1 MRACPPVLTDDGQA
15 AARGSATSECV
26 PQARSETVKLRKQ
39 MITCREVP
47 TFGPWPW
54 PREMESTCALS
65 DSAYFSS
72 PAMGSDPGDSTK
84 IRGVKQV
91 LSW

>member
-1 MRACPPVLTDDGQA
+1 MMTCPG
-15 AARGSATSECV
+15 
-26 PQARSETVKLRKQ
+26 
-39 MITCREVP
+39 VP
-47 TFGPWPW
+47 TFGPWPC

-84 IRGVKQV
+84 MRGVKQV
-91 LSW
+91 LS